1 MAADPYDT
9 KLRQELTAALTAK
22 ELAPSSIRL
31 YLRNLEKLNGGPL
44 KKLTFLKD
52 VPAIEAKLAAFAPNT
67 QRGYLISICSVLQTG
82 ADSRPKKKLYDAY
95 FAKML
100 ELTKTYKEQEAKHE
114 KTPAQAAAWISWDEV
129 VARHDEL
136 TKAVDSFKAAK
147 TISPAQYDKLLQW
160 VILSLYVAL
169 PPRRNSDYSKMIVTK
184 SADEGSP
191 ADTNYLDWTGKRF
204 IFNIFKTAKTEGQQL
219 IPIPEPLAAVLAT
232 YLKHHPLLKGVRLNR
247 AFAVPFLVYADGRP
261 LDAVNSITRI
271 LNKTF
276 GKRIGS
282 SMLRHIYLTGKYGD
296 VQTEQAEDA
305 RLMAHTVGQQQE
317 YVKR

>member
-204 IFNIFKTAKTEGQQL
+204 IFNIF
-219 IPIPEPLAAVLAT
+219 
-232 YLKHHPLLKGVRLNR
+232 N
-247 AFAVPFLVYADGRP
+247 
-261 LDAVNSITRI
+261 ITFQ
-271 LNKTF
+271 K
-276 GKRIGS
+276 
-282 SMLRHIYLTGKYGD
+282 IY
-296 VQTEQAEDA
+296 
-305 RLMAHTVGQQQE
+305 
-317 YVKR
+317 

>member
-1 MAADPYDT
+1 MAADPFDT
-9 KLRQELTAALTAK
+9 RLRQELTAALTAK

-52 VPAIEAKLAAFAPNT
+52 IPAIEAKLAAFAPNT

-100 ELTKTYKEQEAKHE
+100 ELTKTYKEQESKHE
-114 KTPAQAAAWISWDEV
+114 KTPAQSANWITWDEV
-129 VARHDEL
+129 VARYNEL
-136 TKAVDSFKAAK
+136 TKVVDGFKASK
-147 TISPAQYDKLLQW
+147 TITPAQYDKLLQW
-160 VILSLYVAL
+160 VILSLYTAL
-169 PPRRNSDYSKMIVTK
+169 PPRRNSDYTKMIVTK
-184 SADEGSP
+184 SATEDSP
-191 ADTNYLDWTGKRF
+191 EDTNYLDWTGKRF
-204 IFNIFKTAKTEGQQL
+204 IFNVFKTAKTEGQQ
-219 IPIPEPLAAVLAT
+219 IIAIPEPLAAVLGT
-232 YLKHHPLLKGVRLNR
+232 FLKHHPLLKGVRLNR

-271 LNKTF
+271 LNKVF

-296 VQTEQAEDA
+296 IAAQQAEDA
-305 RLMAHTVGQQQE
+305 KMMAHTVDQQRD